1 MSITRTVKPEVLA
14 GFQDYL
20 PERMI
25 AWQSL
30 IEKIRRVYESF
41 GFLPLDTPCME
52 RPDVLTGGQAFDKSV
67 YVSRIVQGLEDR
79 GQAVVEDIDSM
90 LRFDLTVSL
99 ARVVAA
105 YPKLS
110 KPFKRYQIGKVWRGE
125 KPQQGRFREFVQFDI
140 DTIGSRSML
149 ADTEIIQVMSAV
161 METLGIPD
169 YLIKFNNRK
178 ILSALAEIV
187 GCGGKVNDL
196 CRVLDKVGDIGID
209 GVVKTLTS
217 TETARAF
224 EEKLILSTEQ
234 AEFVRQFL
242 ALQSD
247 TPEGLL
253 ESVGSLFGGS
263 SEVGTEG
270 VTELKEISANLDALG
285 VPRNRWQIDLSV
297 ARGLGY
303 YTGPVFETSLT
314 QSPEMGSVF
323 SGGRFDGL
331 TNRFMAG
338 SNIAGVGAS
347 VGVDRLIATLE
358 KRGALVSRKSTAD
371 VLVTVFNPTLVAASL
386 QFAERLR
393 KQGFNT
399 ELYVENTA
407 LGAQLGYARTQ
418 EIPFVVVIGPDE
430 ARDSVVALKNM
441 ATKTQKK
448 LTEEACYATI
458 RSSLASK

>member
-1 MSITRTVKPEVLA
+1 MKTIKPEVLS

-30 IEKIRRVYESF
+30 VEKIRRVYESF

-79 GQAVVEDIDSM
+79 GQAVMEDIDSM

-105 YPKLS
+105 YPKLP

-149 ADTEIIQVMSAV
+149 ADTEIIQVMYAV
-161 METLGIPD
+161 MTALGIPD
-169 YLIKFNNRK
+169 FLIKFNNRK
-178 ILSALAEIV
+178 ILSALAEVV
-187 GCGGKVNDL
+187 GCEGKVNNL

-224 EEKLILSTEQ
+224 EEKLVLSAEQ
-234 AEFVRQFL
+234 AEIVQQFL
-242 ALQSD
+242 SLQAD

-253 ESVGSLFGGS
+253 ETVGSLF
-263 SEVGTEG
+263 EG
-270 VTELKEISANLDALG
+270 KSDLGMEGIGELREIAGNLNAIG
-285 VPRNRWQIDLSV
+285 IPRGAWQIDLSV

-303 YTGPVFETSLT
+303 YTGPVFETVLT
-314 QSPEMGSVF
+314 DVADMGSVF

-331 TNRFMAG
+331 ANRFMEG
-338 SNIAGVGAS
+338 SNIPGVGAS
-347 VGVDRLIATLE
+347 VGVDRLVAALE
-358 KRGALVSRKSTAD
+358 KRKVLTVRKSTAD
-371 VLVTVFNPTLVAASL
+371 VLVTVFNSAMIPQSL
-386 QFAERLR
+386 GLAERLR
-393 KQGFNT
+393 KQGLNT
-399 ELYVENTA
+399 ELYVEEAA
-407 LGAQLGYARTQ
+407 LGAQLGYAFTQ
-418 EIPFVVVIGPDE
+418 EIPFVVIIGPDE
-430 ARDSVVALKNM
+430 AREGLVTLKTM
-441 ATKTQKK
+441 ATRKQEK
-448 LTEEACYATI
+448 LTEGACCATI
-458 RSSLASK
+458 RSGLASK